1 MTLTSNVSS
10 GTLEELADSCVAF
23 YRMNRGKMSSDTVRQ
38 RRAQLSR
45 YVETFHRQCGTLTA
59 PVQERIEELRNTN
72 CIVLMTAHQPNF
84 FAYSGVFRKA
94 MLNSVL
100 GNMLE
105 KRLKLPVVSFFGIAD
120 QDFTDD
126 RWVRTALLPDI
137 QRRDGLFELHVHL
150 PRKLLLNSVPKP
162 SQEVFNGWR
171 STVEG
176 WLGSNVASL
185 RRLGRTSG
193 LGESF
198 EGHKL
203 KENFESFWKIVE
215 DAYAKALNY
224 SDFNAFLLSRIIN
237 HVWGYDT
244 LFSRFSE
251 CEQIFEPEF
260 CFLVS
265 HFDEYSKYV
274 KDVTTAQEGS
284 KGGVCG
290 YEHSLLP
297 FWYHCD
303 CGSKARLTMHRD
315 NVSLF
320 GIGECLS
327 CGKEYRLNIGRKN
340 DPKVSDLLP
349 RISARSL
356 SMPLVFFEGLRI
368 TCYVGGIGGR
378 EYLRQAKY
386 VAEKMGLTF
395 PPTVIW
401 RPKDVYLGIG
411 QLEAIMTYRKISE
424 TFDFSK
430 FYEAKKALE
439 KKMKISKK
447 RIDEI
452 KLQKQ
457 EVAKRAISYEEK
469 VGKERAL
476 SFMEN
481 NIMKGSGFA
490 SIIRDSKLLENV
502 MAVQTLHPSII
513 DYAINIGLERTNEQW
528 TTFLKENG
536 NLESDVYLRTVLS
549 DSFRTLDP
557 KLAGASGAT
566 DSSQQ

>member
-1 MTLTSNVSS
+1 
-10 GTLEELADSCVAF
+10 
-23 YRMNRGKMSSDTVRQ
+23 MNRGKMNTDTVRKK
-38 RRAQLSR
+38 RAQLSK
-45 YVETFHRQCGTLTA
+45 YVETFHRQCGTLTTR
-59 PVQERIEELRNTN
+59 VQESIQELRDGN
-72 CIVLMTAHQPNF
+72 CIVLMTAHQPNL

-94 MLNSVL
+94 TLNSVL
-100 GNMLE
+100 SKVLE
-105 KRLKLPVVSFFGIAD
+105 ERLKLPVVSFFGIAD
-120 QDFTDD
+120 QDFADD
-126 RWVRTALLPDI
+126 RWVRSALLPDV
-137 QRRDGLFELHVHL
+137 QRRNGLFELHVNL
-150 PRKLLLNSVPKP
+150 PRELLLNSVSKP

-171 STVEG
+171 NAIEEWFNSK
-176 WLGSNVASL
+176 LISL
-185 RRLGRTSG
+185 RRLSRASG
-193 LGESF
+193 LGALF
-198 EGHKL
+198 EGDRL
-203 KENFESFWKIVE
+203 KVNFESFWKIVE

-237 HVWGYDT
+237 HAWGYDT

-260 CFLVS
+260 CFLLS
-265 HFDEYSKYV
+265 HFDEYSKCV

-284 KGGVCG
+284 KGGVCR
-290 YEHSLLP
+290 YEYALLP

-303 CGSKARLTMHRD
+303 CGSKARLTMRRD
-315 NVSLF
+315 NESLF

-327 CGKEYRLNIGRKN
+327 CRKEYRLNIGRKN
-340 DPKVSDLLP
+340 DPGISGLLS

-356 SMPLVFFEGLRI
+356 SMPLVFFEGLKVI
-368 TCYVGGIGGR
+368 CYVGGIGGR

-386 VAEKMGLTF
+386 VAEKIGLTF

-411 QLEAIMTYRKISE
+411 QLEAIMTYKKISE

-430 FYEAKKALE
+430 LCEAKKALE
-439 KKMKISKK
+439 NKIEVSKK

-490 SIIRDSKLLENV
+490 SLIRDSMLLENV
-502 MAVQTLHPSII
+502 MAVQALHPSII

-528 TTFLKENG
+528 TTFLKGNG

-549 DSFRTLDP
+549 DSFRILDQ
-557 KLAGASGAT
+557 KSAGTNGAP
-566 DSSQQ
+566 DSSRW

>member
-1 MTLTSNVSS
+1 MTLTPNISS
-10 GTLEELADSCVAF
+10 RTLQEFADSCVAF
-23 YRMNRGKMSSDTVRQ
+23 YKMNKGKMNTDTVRKK
-38 RRAQLSR
+38 RAQLSK

-59 PVQERIEELRNTN
+59 RVQESIQELRDGN
-72 CIVLMTAHQPNF
+72 CIVLMTAHQPNL

-94 MLNSVL
+94 TLNSVL
-100 GNMLE
+100 SKVLE
-105 KRLKLPVVSFFGIAD
+105 ERLKLPVVSFFGIAD

-126 RWVRTALLPDI
+126 RWVRSALLPDV
-137 QRRDGLFELHVHL
+137 QRRNSLFELHVNL
-150 PRKLLLNSVPKP
+150 PRKLLLNSVSKP

-171 STVEG
+171 NAIEG
-176 WLGSNVASL
+176 WFVSKLASL
-185 RRLGRTSG
+185 ERFGRASG
-193 LGESF
+193 LRAPL
-198 EGHKL
+198 EGDKL
-203 KENFESFWKIVE
+203 KENFKSFWRIVE
-215 DAYAKALNY
+215 DAYSEALNY
-224 SDFNAFLLSRIIN
+224 SDFNAFLISRIIN
-237 HVWGYDT
+237 HAWGYDT

-260 CFLVS
+260 CFLLS

-274 KDVTTAQEGS
+274 KDVITAQEGS

-290 YEHSLLP
+290 YENALLP

-315 NVSLF
+315 NESLF

-327 CGKEYRLNIGRKN
+327 CRKEYRLNIGRKN
-340 DPKVSDLLP
+340 DPEISGLLS

-356 SMPLVFFEGLRI
+356 SMPLVFFEGLKV

-411 QLEAIMTYRKISE
+411 QLEAMMTYKKISE

-430 FYEAKKALE
+430 FDETKKALE
-439 KKMKISKK
+439 KKIEISKE

-457 EVAKRAISYEEK
+457 EVAKRAISYEKK
-469 VGKERAL
+469 VKKERAL

-481 NIMKGSGFA
+481 YIIKGSGFA
-490 SIIRDSKLLENV
+490 SLIRDSKLLENV
-502 MAVQTLHPSII
+502 MVIQTLHPSIL
-513 DYAINIGLERTNEQW
+513 DYAVNIGLERTNEQW
-528 TTFLKENG
+528 TAFLKENG
-536 NLESDVYLRTVLS
+536 DLECDLHLRSVFDDFVRILS
-549 DSFRTLDP
+549 PDLSVP
-557 KLAGASGAT
+557 G
-566 DSSQQ
+566 